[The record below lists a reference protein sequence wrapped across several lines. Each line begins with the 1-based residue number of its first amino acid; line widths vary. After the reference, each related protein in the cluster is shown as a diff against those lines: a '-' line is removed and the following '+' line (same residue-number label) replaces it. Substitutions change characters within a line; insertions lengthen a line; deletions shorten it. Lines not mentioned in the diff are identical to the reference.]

1 MTNENKTPETTDEA
15 TETSGTLGQVGQS
28 PEGPGDENETLGT
41 LRTPTSNEGVTTNE
55 PETFPREYVEKL
67 RKEAADNRAKA
78 KAAESLQHEVFGLR
92 VAALGKLHD
101 SSDMPFDPALLED
114 PDKLAQAVD
123 ELVTR
128 KPYLAR
134 QVVAGS
140 IGQGAAPATPSVSL
154 IDALR
159 G

>member
-1 MTNENKTPETTDEA
+1 MTNENKITETTPETTDEA
-15 TETSGTLGQVGQS
+15 TETSGS
-28 PEGPGDENETLGT
+28 GDENVTLVT
-41 LRTPTSNEGVTTNE
+41 DVTPTANEGVTTDE
-55 PETFPREYVEKL
+55 PESFPREYVEKL

-78 KAAESLQHEVFGLR
+78 KAAEALQHEVFGLR

-101 SSDMPFDPALLED
+101 ASDMPFDPALLED

>member
-1 MTNENKTPETTDEA
+1 MTENQTTEPADEA
-15 TETSGTLGQVGQS
+15 KEATLS
-28 PEGPGDENETLGT
+28 SDEGD
-41 LRTPTSNEGVTTNE
+41 TPPTDAAKGVVSTDTPDE
-55 PETFPREYVEKL
+55 PETFPAEYVKQL
-67 RKEAADNRAKA
+67 RKEAADNRVKA
-78 KAAESLQHEVFGLR
+78 KAAESLQREVFGLR

-101 SSDMPFDPALLED
+101 ASDMPFDPALLDD

-123 ELVTR
+123 ELVAR

-134 QVVAGS
+134 QEVRGTV
-140 IGQGAAPATPSVSL
+140 GQGAAPATPSVSL